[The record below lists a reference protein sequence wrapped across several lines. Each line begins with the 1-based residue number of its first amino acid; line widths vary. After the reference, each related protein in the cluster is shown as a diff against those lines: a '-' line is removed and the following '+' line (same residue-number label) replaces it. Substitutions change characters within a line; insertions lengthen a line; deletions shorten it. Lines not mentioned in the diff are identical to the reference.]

1 MKIEDLLK
9 INPRLGDG
17 ALLTPQPSI
26 EQIVRDHYE
35 RLVGK
40 GGDSDALTTAYLTAI
55 VAARGIVAETQSE
68 PAPQAEPAAAAPE
81 KPVDPAPRTEA
92 PRREAPRQDPP
103 RAETAQRPGESQ
115 PMRDPLD
122 LFKAIGLDVSV
133 AGVDVMKGLRT
144 GSEGGSMM
152 PLATGL
158 AGALLG
164 VLASAEKR
172 RG

>member
-1 MKIEDLLK
+1 MKIEDLLTF
-9 INPRLGDG
+9 NPRLGEG

-26 EQIVRDHYE
+26 EQILRDHYE

-40 GGDSDALTTAYLTAI
+40 GGDSEALTSAYMAAM
-55 VAARGIVAETQSE
+55 VAAASAEA
-68 PAPQAEPAAAAPE
+68 PAPTQPETAAAADE
-81 KPVDPAPRTEA
+81 PVHPAARQEA
-92 PRREAPRQDPP
+92 PRSEAPREAPREEAP
-103 RAETAQRPGESQ
+103 RAEAGQRPGDTR

-133 AGVDVMKGLRT
+133 AGVDVMKGLRQ

-164 VLASAEKR
+164 VIATAER
-172 RG
+172 RKG